1 MKATERGVMFSVERD
16 PFGPGPTEE
25 ELRAA
30 LVEANKELAD
40 INNEVGRV
48 LAEQRIAQHRV
59 REAGKALQLALAR
72 KVRDE
77 LAEGWGSVAGTGPRA
92 EGRRR

>member
-1 MKATERGVMFSVERD
+1 MFSVERD

-30 LVEANKELAD
+30 LAARNRELAE
-40 INNEVGRV
+40 INSRVGEA